1 MTSNDYNRTHDPML
15 RGWTRKQPKRRRGR
29 AVAAIIVIIAAVL
42 VAVGVAM
49 TTAKGDDGVV
59 CVAWAELTICP
70 PSNEYVVPRAW
81 LPGVWR

>member
-1 MTSNDYNRTHDPML
+1 MTSSDYNRTHDPLL
-15 RGWTRKQPKRRRGR
+15 RGWTRRPPKRRRGR
-29 AVAAIIVIIAAVL
+29 TVSVIVIIIAAVL

-59 CVAWAELTICP
+59 CAQRAGLTICP
-70 PSNEYVVPRAW
+70 PSYEVAPRVW